1 MLIPLITSGIYLLTT
16 TRNPR
21 ILMAAIF
28 MMAFTAVAPVSGNA
42 DQLFF
47 TSLYGECLMFF
58 CIAIKIS

>member
-16 TRNPR
+16 TRNPM

-28 MMAFTAVAPVSGNA
+28 MMAFTVVAPMSGNA
-42 DQLFF
+42 DLLFF
-47 TSLYGECLMFF
+47 TLMFGECLMFF

>member
-1 MLIPLITSGIYLLTT
+1 M
-16 TRNPR
+16 

-28 MMAFTAVAPVSGNA
+28 MMAFTVVAPMSGNA

-47 TSLYGECLMFF
+47 TLMFGECLMFF

>member
-16 TRNPR
+16 TRNPM

-28 MMAFTAVAPVSGNA
+28 MMAFTVVAPMSGNA
-42 DQLFF
+42 DLLFF
-47 TSLYGECLMFF
+47 TLLYGECLMFF

>member
-1 MLIPLITSGIYLLTT
+1 MSIPLITSGIYLLTP

-28 MMAFTAVAPVSGNA
+28 MMAFTVVAPMSGNA
-42 DQLFF
+42 DLLFF